1 MTSQSPTPAAALRT
15 PWNSWDSAASR
26 GDHGPATGLG
36 ASARRFL
43 QREIGLP
50 ERASLRLPVSA
61 DAMRLRPAEL
71 PEDVRRRLAEVA
83 EVAEDDT
90 ARLGAAGG
98 KSYRDLVRRRSGD
111 AEAAPDAVVRPVDAV
126 AVAAVLRICTDAG
139 IAVVPFGG
147 GTSVVGG
154 VEPLRGRFPAVVTL
168 DLGRL
173 DRLLGIDEESMTATF
188 QPGIRGPAAERLL
201 NERGY
206 TLGHFPQS
214 YEQASLGGYVATRS
228 AGQASTGYGRSDE
241 MVVGLRAATPAGE
254 LVLGRAPKSAAGPD
268 LRQLLIGSEGS
279 FGVLTEVTL
288 RIRPRPASS
297 RYEAWF
303 FRSFAEA
310 AAAFRT
316 LRQAEAAADVC
327 RLSDADETRASLALS
342 GHDRG
347 LGPRYLQLRG
357 RRCMAVLGFEGPPEV
372 IAVRRRRAARI
383 LRDAGGL
390 AVGTGAGESWRK
402 GRFGAP
408 YLRDDLLD
416 AGVLVETLETA
427 TTWSKLAAVH
437 EAVRTAVQASLAAP
451 NAGRGGTTALVLCH
465 VSHLYAT
472 GASLYFTVLAR
483 QEDPAEA
490 ALAQWDA
497 AKVAAT
503 DALLAAGGTLTHHH
517 AVGADHRPWLAEE
530 VGELGVA
537 TLRAVKACLDP
548 AGILNPGKLVP

>member
-1 MTSQSPTPAAALRT
+1 MPSDTPSVADAPASRRTS
-15 PWNSWDSAASR
+15 WNSWGSRAQAAAVAA
-26 GDHGPATGLG
+26 PAGLG
-36 ASARRFL
+36 VSARQFL
-43 QREIGLP
+43 RREIGLAELAP
-50 ERASLRLPVSA
+50 ARLPVPAS
-61 DAMRLRPAEL
+61 AMRLRPAAL
-71 PEDVRRRLAEVA
+71 PDDVRSRLAEVA
-83 EVAEDDT
+83 EVGDDDA
-90 ARLGAAGG
+90 ARLGASGG

-111 AEAAPDAVVRPVDAV
+111 AETAPDAVVRPADA
-126 AVAAVLRICTDAG
+126 ASVAAVLRICTEDG
-139 IAVVPFGG
+139 IAVVPLGG

-154 VEPLRGRFPAVVTL
+154 VEPLRGRFPAVVAL
-168 DLGRL
+168 DLARL
-173 DRLLGIDEESMTATF
+173 DRLLGLDEESLTATF
-188 QPGIRGPAAERLL
+188 QPGIRGPEAERLL
-201 NERGY
+201 NDRGY

-279 FGVLTEVTL
+279 FGVLTEVTM
-288 RIRPRPASS
+288 RIRPKPAAM

-303 FRSFAEA
+303 FRSFAEGT
-310 AAAFRT
+310 AAFRA
-316 LRQAEAAADVC
+316 LRQADAAGDVC
-327 RLSDADETRASLALS
+327 RLSDVDETRASLALS

-357 RRCMAVLGFEGPPEV
+357 RRCMAVLGFEGPAEV
-372 IAVRRRRAARI
+372 VAFRRHRAARI
-383 LRDAGGL
+383 LRDGGGL
-390 AVGTGAGESWRK
+390 AVGTGAGEAWRK

-427 TTWSKLAAVH
+427 TSWSRLAAVH
-437 EAVRTAVQASLAAP
+437 QAVRTAVTEDLGA
-451 NAGRGGTTALVLCH
+451 RGATALVLCH
-465 VSHLYAT
+465 VSHLYVN

-483 QEDPAEA
+483 QEESAEA
-490 ALAQWDA
+490 ALEQWDG
-497 AKVAAT
+497 AKAAAT

-517 AVGADHRPWLAEE
+517 AVGADHRPWLVDE

-548 AGILNPGKLVP
+548 AGIMNPGKLVP